1 MGPSTAVLWVF
12 VRCMVLRMFNHAA
25 AGFIFSEYIDEEVMK
40 NVDINDLKD
49 NSVRDNLFE
58 LLMLSFE
65 KLQPFKTSL
74 RILLNTLKIWTVP

>member
-1 MGPSTAVLWVF
+1 
-12 VRCMVLRMFNHAA
+12 
-25 AGFIFSEYIDEEVMK
+25 MK

-58 LLMLSFE
+58 LLMLRFE

-74 RILLNTLKIWTVP
+74 RILLNTLKI